1 MEHLSFSYGEGRKN
15 LEDISFTI
23 YPGEM
28 VSIVG
33 KNGAGKSTLAKL
45 ICGFEHP
52 QEGKI
57 FFRGRDLASDTIKE
71 RASFIGYV
79 MQNPN
84 QMISKPMI
92 WDEVEMA
99 LLQTGMTPEER
110 KERVEETLKICG
122 LYPFRKDFLECNLA
136 DKAIQTYTAICFRV
150 SISRQGMIG
159 AGSIIARTFR
169 SQST

>member
-1 MEHLSFSYGEGRKN
+1 MGEVILTMKDIDKSFPGVHALDHVNFEVKRGEVHA
-15 LEDISFTI
+15 LM
-23 YPGEM
+23 GE
-28 VSIVG
+28 
-33 KNGAGKSTLAKL
+33 NGAGKSTLAKL

-92 WDEVEMA
+92 WNEVEMA

-122 LYPFRKDFLECNLA
+122 LYPFRKWPGTL
-136 DKAIQTYTAICFRV
+136 YHTASSF
-150 SISRQGMIG
+150 
-159 AGSIIARTFR
+159 AF
-169 SQST
+169 